1 MLVVD
6 HCSVATQ
13 RRILHFSAHLF
24 GGLMGCYW
32 LIMKNV
38 IPKPIGI
45 TPPAHPVPRSSLS
58 LVQSAGDSNG
68 WSNFT
73 IGGIGYVDRTTKNQ
87 RNCKVS
93 INPASFGYNIIY
105 VYIYIHI
112 PSYPIQKIK
121 IKNDIGFISQL
132 EIRVIISI
140 LSN

>member
-1 MLVVD
+1 MLVIN

-13 RRILHFSAHLF
+13 RRILHFAANLF

-45 TPPAHPVPRSSLS
+45 PPPAHPVPRSSLS

-105 VYIYIHI
+105 IYTH
-112 PSYPIQKIK
+112 PIISHSKTK
-121 IKNDIGFISQL
+121 IKNDIGYISQL
-132 EIRVIISI
+132 EISVIISI